1 MTVQVYLS
9 RGDVLTRDMATIT
22 VSGWVKLWDKD
33 DENGVTNVKYYAPHK
48 LKRIDDTDNESVIT
62 ESAHGRV

>member
-9 RGDVLTRDMATIT
+9 RGDVVTRDYATIQ
-22 VSGWVKLWDKD
+22 VSGWVKLWDKI
-33 DENGVTNVKYYAPHK
+33 DEDEVTNVKYYAPHK
-48 LKRIDDTDNESVIT
+48 LKRIDDTDNDSVIT